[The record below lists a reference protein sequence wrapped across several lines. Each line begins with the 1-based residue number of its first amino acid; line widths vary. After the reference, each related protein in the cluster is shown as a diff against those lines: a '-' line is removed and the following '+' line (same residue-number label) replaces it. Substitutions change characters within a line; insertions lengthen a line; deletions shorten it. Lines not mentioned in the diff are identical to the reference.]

1 MVGSGYSCRMAT
13 QRFKEVPSGHPAQ
26 MLVAYGLITLIL
38 GGVILALGLFAPGL
52 AGTTAL
58 VIIGSLGVI
67 LGGVAS
73 IAGRAV
79 IAALTPLTALKDDA
93 PAE

>member
-1 MVGSGYSCRMAT
+1 MAT
-13 QRFKEVPSGHPAQ
+13 RRFKTVPGGHPAQ

-38 GGVILALGLFAPGL
+38 GAVILALGLFAPGL

-58 VIIGSLGVI
+58 VVLGAIGVV
-67 LGGVAS
+67 LGGFAT

-79 IAALTPLTALKDDA
+79 VAILTPVTPVTAAAADA
-93 PAE
+93 EATPTA